1 MTLDQLSPSQSAR
14 IVEIDG
20 VDSIAMRLMEMGLTE
35 GETVSYVAAAPLG
48 DPVEY
53 AIRGYRLSL
62 RRTEAARVRVEPVD
76 R

>member
-1 MTLDQLSPSQSAR
+1 MTLDQLSPSQHAR

-62 RRTEAARVRVEPVD
+62 RRTEAARVRIEPVD